1 MHPAEEIKCSKSNVL
16 LSKRIV
22 LGITGSIAAVECVK
36 LARELI
42 RHGAEVIPVMT
53 HSATKIIH
61 PDAIWFATGKKPIIE
76 LTGATE
82 HVAYCGRVKDPVDLL
97 LICPSTAN
105 TISKISHGID
115 DTSVTTFVTTALGSG
130 VPILVVPAM
139 HLSMYD
145 HKIIQK
151 NIEECRK
158 IGIKF
163 IEPNIE
169 KNKAKMPDL
178 NEILAN
184 VIKETGKKDLSGKKI
199 LIIGG
204 PAAESMDDVRILTNR
219 SSGKTAKMLAI
230 HSFYRD
236 ATVELWLGKRASEKV
251 PENIKIKYFESIKDL
266 KELIE
271 KNKINIFEAIIVC
284 AAISDYVP
292 KKQKGKIPSGKND
305 FTLELKPAPKLLPII
320 RKKAPK
326 SKIIAFKVEDKK
338 ENVKKKS
345 MELLKKNNLDF
356 VAGNTIS
363 AFEKGDNEL
372 IIVNKK
378 GKSIIKKGKK
388 ENLANDIIDLIIQ

>member
-1 MHPAEEIKCSKSNVL
+1 
-16 LSKRIV
+16 
-22 LGITGSIAAVECVK
+22 
-36 LARELI
+36 
-42 RHGAEVIPVMT
+42 
-53 HSATKIIH
+53 
-61 PDAIWFATGKKPIIE
+61 
-76 LTGATE
+76 
-82 HVAYCGRVKDPVDLL
+82 
-97 LICPSTAN
+97 
-105 TISKISHGID
+105 
-115 DTSVTTFVTTALGSG
+115 
-130 VPILVVPAM
+130 M